1 MSDDFQRR
9 YPLARARLVHGSVLA
24 AFLIVLALRFG
35 NLRQPGRYRR
45 ALERSFPA
53 RPFLCGPD
61 SSLPQLPPAGD
72 RLIIDRRG
80 VWYAEW
86 NHAPVPWTQ
95 IADVFQRGGRVQ
107 SHLAIQLRDADAF
120 AASLPEAEGRR
131 VMTGR
136 LAKNGLLLIPNNA
149 VEATLGDIAQAIQ
162 EGQRQYLP

>member
-9 YPLARARLVHGSVLA
+9 YPLARARLVHGCVLA
-24 AFLIVLALRFG
+24 AFLALLALALVFLG
-35 NLRQPGRYRR
+35 NPADTGGPWSAVFLLALSCAVLIHLYRNFRQR
-45 ALERSFPA
+45 
-53 RPFLCGPD
+53 
-61 SSLPQLPPAGD
+61 GD

-80 VWYAEW
+80 VWYADW
-86 NHAPVPWTQ
+86 NHAPVPWAQ

-120 AASLPEAEGRR
+120 VTSLPEAERR
-131 VMTGR
+131 RITNGR
-136 LAKNGLLLIPNNA
+136 LAKDGSLLIPNNA